1 MGQSRTWKKG
11 KELGQKE
18 RTDIFASES
27 FVFICCRRREMS
39 LAMLASASLPFLPF
53 VSASYTHPQATT
65 GLYETSMQ
73 MAAYR
78 KGISNWNTLKD
89 K

>member
-1 MGQSRTWKKG
+1 MGAEQNM
-11 KELGQKE
+11 KEKQRARPKE

-39 LAMLASASLPFLPF
+39 LAMFASASLPFLPF
-53 VSASYTHPQATT
+53 VSASYTHSHATT

-78 KGISNWNTLKD
+78 KGISN
-89 K
+89 

>member
-1 MGQSRTWKKG
+1 MEKNGAEQNT
-11 KELGQKE
+11 KEKQRARPKE

-39 LAMLASASLPFLPF
+39 LAVLASAIRPFLPF
-53 VSASYTHPQATT
+53 VSASSTHPKQQR

-78 KGISNWNTLKD
+78 KGISN
-89 K
+89 

>member
-1 MGQSRTWKKG
+1 M
-11 KELGQKE
+11 KEKQRAGPKA

-39 LAMLASASLPFLPF
+39 LAMFASASHPFLPF
-53 VSASYTHPQATT
+53 VSASCTHPEQQT

-78 KGISNWNTLKD
+78 KGISN
-89 K
+89 